1 VKPLASPRV
10 EYRLIGFGEIACGA
24 GLGVV
29 AAISGRPGRAVAALS
44 VGVVLI
50 YGAIMYFACR
60 RRVGEAVAAARPAPT
75 SDREAISLTYR
86 RAATSTVITV
96 LVMVLLSVLF
106 GSPILPAGITLG
118 NGVALATLS
127 AWIARREQTGGV
139 EILREP
145 NWSFPRGIMDLQDFY
160 VEDPSRRSPTPA
172 ANVPAQLP

>member
-1 VKPLASPRV
+1 MKPLASPRV

-29 AAISGRPGRAVAALS
+29 AAISGRPGRAVVALS
-44 VGVVLI
+44 VGVLI
-50 YGAIMYFACR
+50 FGGIMYFAYR

-96 LVMVLLSVLF
+96 LVMVLLSVLL
-106 GSPILPAGITLG
+106 GSSILPAGITLG

-127 AWIARREQTGGV
+127 AWIARRKQTGGV

-145 NWSFPRGIMDLQDFY
+145 NWSFPRGTMDLQDFY
-160 VEDPSRRSPTPA
+160 VEDPPRRSPTPA